1 MGKQKRRVLF
11 IRIEVYCLVLPNESQ
26 TEIAISIYK
35 TKNSKCFPILKCNI
49 RFMNC
54 LGIPTIFEKFFSV
67 RENVVLVPFFQNK
80 FDNPVF
86 IFRFFMNVRR

>member
-11 IRIEVYCLVLPNESQ
+11 IRIEVYYLVLPNKSNRDCNFNIQ
-26 TEIAISIYK
+26 N

-54 LGIPTIFEKFFSV
+54 LGIPTIFEKFFFYPRKCSPSAI
-67 RENVVLVPFFQNK
+67 LSK
-80 FDNPVF
+80 
-86 IFRFFMNVRR
+86 